1 MPYDANLVLR
11 GVDADGAYSDLV
23 TGDTSAVSLVVN
35 SDGNRVIDLGPHGT
49 GAKGIDIVVIFHDTF
64 DDYQATLVVQVC
76 DSDHVAG
83 GWELNLEF
91 PTLYPYTREIIARAT
106 TGFVAAAA
114 NTDFGVALVDTGTGG
129 MAGLIRAFSR
139 KLLTVGG
146 VGKIWVA
153 MQDAGDTYPTDEDTL
168 TSAGTGVAT
177 QIGASRLIQ
186 QNGFTMVRRMSTPR
200 RYIRCTCVATNGSA
214 AINCGDVDILAT
226 GSQHNHVNNLYR

>member
-1 MPYDANLVLR
+1 MPFDANLVLR
-11 GVDADGAYSDLV
+11 GPLATGAYSDLV
-23 TGDTSAVSLVVN
+23 TGDTSAVSLDIN
-35 SDGNRVIDLGPHGT
+35 SDGNKVIDLGPHGT
-49 GAKGIDIVVIFHDTF
+49 GAKGIDIVVILHDTF
-64 DDYQATLVVQVC
+64 IDYRATLVVQVC

-91 PTLYPYTREIIARAT
+91 PTLYPHTREIICTAT

-153 MQDAGDTYPTDEDTL
+153 MQDLNDTYPTNADTL
-168 TSAGTGVAT
+168 TSAGTGIAT

-200 RYIRCTCVATNGSA
+200 RYIRCTAVATDG
-214 AINCGDVDILAT
+214 AITANFGDVDILAT